1 MRSPTS
7 NKPWLKWKTSRKAL
21 PAPLRREVH
30 RLHRN
35 LGHPAKDVF
44 VRALRHSG
52 VRADILDLVKVHF
65 RCPTRDARS
74 NPSLGRPGHLTK
86 ALEFNVVIGIDLIFV
101 DVFEE
106 AHIMLNCLCWGANFQ
121 QVSRCKNKTAKEV
134 KNVFWS
140 EWLKHYGCPQLII
153 LDRGKELFGNQF
165 QDGVGGVGIALNFTD
180 PESPWQNSRTER
192 AGGIFKEN
200 LKAVIHHMSA
210 TKDELDLCI
219 ARVVTAERAG
229 GIFKENLKAVIH
241 HMSAT
246 KDELDLCIA
255 GVVTARNRFMDR
267 HGYGFLENH
276 CVSQLRSC
284 LLMPMMLNWFI
295 FPLQIP
301 LNEHGTSENVQLKSG
316 LNDKTKVQSNE
327 GFEQKPELQI

>member
-44 VRALRHSG
+44 VRALRRSG
-52 VRADILDLVKVHF
+52 VRADILDWVKVHF

-86 ALEFNVVIGIDLIFV
+86 ALESNVVIGIDLIFV

-165 QDGVGGVGIALNFTD
+165 QGGVGIALNFTD
-180 PESPWQNSRTER
+180 PESPWQNSRT
-192 AGGIFKEN
+192 
-200 LKAVIHHMSA
+200 
-210 TKDELDLCI
+210 
-219 ARVVTAERAG
+219 ERAG